1 MDKGNKDEKGV
12 NNYKLRGKGE
22 TYMNRL
28 RLRAEGGFT
37 LIELLVVIAII
48 GILAAIAIPQFAA
61 YRRRGFVSQ
70 VQSDLRNAATAQEAV
85 FAQTQAYAPAASC
98 TPCTAV
104 GLPGFNPTVGVTV
117 NGTLPAAGTFQLVGT
132 HGQCGADTWT
142 YSSVTGSIT
151 PNPVAVGTG
160 VCI

>member
-1 MDKGNKDEKGV
+1 
-12 NNYKLRGKGE
+12 
-22 TYMNRL
+22 MNRL

-70 VQSDLRNAATAQEAV
+70 VQSDIRNAATAQESV
-85 FAQTQAYAPAASC
+85 FAATQAYAPNC
-98 TPCTAV
+98 NPCTAAD
-104 GLPGFNPTVGVTV
+104 LPGFNPTTGV
-117 NGTLPAAGTFQLVGT
+117 NIQSTLGAAGTFTLIGT

-142 YSSVTGSIT
+142 YSSVTGT
-151 PNPVAVGTG
+151 VVPAVAVCT
-160 VCI
+160 